1 MEAEDTVDETN
12 DDDSD
17 YEIDDNDEDDDA
29 SSVGSTE
36 SLVPLQ
42 DVIDTVTG
50 QRETEDSD
58 FHLGELF
65 NVNIGDG
72 GFVEIIELK
81 DMGEERSLHLWGFSH
96 RWTKLDPSDRRRTI
110 ILLRDAIDWL
120 VLNVFLLYL
129 SLLPDESRGN
139 VSLHS
144 SVDNDNEEEIQRL
157 WFVTNYIVV
166 CGLFNRIIR
175 CVPWCY
181 IEPFDLLKK
190 SAMPKDMLHIIYLIR
205 LWLID
210 RACKNRCVK
219 KECFT
224 DVDSENTIPVWVIPL
239 LYI

>member
-96 RWTKLDPSDRRRTI
+96 RWTKIDPSDRRRTI

-120 VLNVFLLYL
+120 VLNVFLRICHYYL
-129 SLLPDESRGN
+129 TNHVAMSVLTVVWITTTKKRFNDCGSLQTTSLFVVFSTESSGVFLGATSN
-139 VSLHS
+139 H
-144 SVDNDNEEEIQRL
+144 
-157 WFVTNYIVV
+157 
-166 CGLFNRIIR
+166 
-175 CVPWCY
+175 
-181 IEPFDLLKK
+181 
-190 SAMPKDMLHIIYLIR
+190 LI
-205 LWLID
+205 
-210 RACKNRCVK
+210 C
-219 KECFT
+219 
-224 DVDSENTIPVWVIPL
+224 
-239 LYI
+239 